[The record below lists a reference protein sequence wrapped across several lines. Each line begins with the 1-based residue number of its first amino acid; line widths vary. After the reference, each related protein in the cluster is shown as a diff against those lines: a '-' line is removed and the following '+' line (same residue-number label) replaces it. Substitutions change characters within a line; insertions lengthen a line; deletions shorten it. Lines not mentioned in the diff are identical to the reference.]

1 LYFVDPAAQVLPTDY
16 NNIMSLTDAELRK
29 VTQRQLVFLSNA

>member
-1 LYFVDPAAQVLPTDY
+1 MCSLAAQVLPTDY

-29 VTQRQLVFLSNA
+29 VSQRQRILLFFI